1 MALIGPLQTLRTKV
15 TSDAGRM
22 STATHK
28 NGGTIGMLE
37 SGSAGRKTL
46 GIPDILGKK
55 RRDVAFHYWGG
66 STSGGREECDKRI
79 KKKMAKW
86 KRLHPFKTAREIS
99 NKSLKVV
106 CKVRKALFEAL
117 PMSVQQAWE
126 EKAKNLHLPQTDE
139 ERYEDLISVHPAG

>member
-22 STATHK
+22 STASHK

-66 STSGGREECDKRI
+66 STSGGCEECDKRI
-79 KKKMAKW
+79 KKRMAKW

-99 NKSLKVV
+99 NRSLKVV

-117 PMSVQQAWE
+117 PTSVQQVWE

-139 ERYEDLISVHPAG
+139 ERYEGLISVHPVG